1 MLNQD
6 EFRISESEEGWEG
19 HEYDCYKKGS
29 SNAISTKMPRIPLRR
44 PPPHKKALGRP
55 HILIVQGIL

>member
-29 SNAISTKMPRIPLRR
+29 SNAIST
-44 PPPHKKALGRP
+44 HKQALATTPYFDSSGDSMI
-55 HILIVQGIL
+55 HQNFMCHV